1 MKKFVLLLIIAG
13 LSVIDV
19 QASVVKQ
26 LYINAILHPDGS
38 ASIEEYWLID
48 LDKED
53 AKTEWYVAH
62 RGLNGMRIEN
72 LTVEG
77 YVPGYDDPMV
87 FETLDHWDV
96 DASREEKAGRCGL
109 NNNGQEICWGFGDWG
124 EHEYIVSYELTHLVR
139 SYDTCDGF
147 NHCFVDLNCKIKEA
161 CVTISASDSIILSEQ
176 NTRRWAFGYKGQ
188 IAFDG
193 NEIVATPDE
202 EIGDG
207 RRMIIMLEMDKGMF
221 SPDTQGGEPW
231 ADKKQRA
238 LDGSDY
244 TGDDDE
250 DLTFWEWVGVIAFIA
265 VCGLGYFCFGFIAE
279 YAGGFIAA
287 LLWILLC
294 AAWWVLSL
302 SPLRTWRRRK
312 KLGIA
317 KGRYYRDVKKEWTLT
332 KNKMVMDDLSYFSGM
347 SNEHIIGAILLKLM
361 ARGDLT
367 IVREEYKGKEHDMLK
382 IVTPV
387 REVDKET
394 KGDDR
399 LCSHA
404 LKLLT
409 LASGEDLT
417 LQPDEF
423 QKWCKV
429 KKHGTDI
436 KNFVDLLDA
445 KYDKAYITDNA
456 ADLYGMK
463 AFLNDFSLLNER
475 GMMEVGLWDQYMVY
489 AEFFGLADKVRSE
502 MSKICPEYLQMS
514 KLGNSLEVAKDG
526 DVVYM
531 FSDSIYTSASS
542 AVERV
547 ASKSKA
553 SASGFSSFSS
563 SSGGGGYSG
572 GGGGGGR

>member
-1 MKKFVLLLIIAG
+1 MKKLLLLIIAG

-87 FETLDHWDV
+87 FETLDNWDV

-124 EHEYIVSYELTHLVR
+124 EHEYVVSYDLTHLVR

-147 NHCFVDLNCKIKEA
+147 NHCFVDMNCKIKEA
-161 CVTISASDSIILSEQ
+161 CVTITASDSIALSEA
-176 NTRRWAFGYKGQ
+176 NTRRWAFGYKGR
-188 IAFDG
+188 IEFDG
-193 NEIVATPDE
+193 NYIVCTADE

-207 RRMIIMLEMDKGMF
+207 KRMIIMLEMDKGMF
-221 SPDTQGGEPW
+221 TPDTQGGEPW

-250 DLTFWEWVGVIAFIA
+250 DLSFWEWVGVIIFIGIC
-265 VCGLGYFCFGFIAE
+265 VLGYLCFGFIAE
-279 YAGGFIAA
+279 WASSIIVA
-287 LLWILLC
+287 LLWIVLC

-302 SPLRTWRRRK
+302 SPLRTWRKKK

-317 KGRYYRDVKKEWTLT
+317 KGKYYRDVDKDWTLT
-332 KNKMVMDDLSYFSGM
+332 KNKMLMDELSYFSGM
-347 SNEHIIGAILLKLM
+347 GNEHIIGAILLKLM

-367 IVREEYKGKEHDMLK
+367 IVREEYKGKAHDMLR
-382 IVTPV
+382 IVKPV
-387 REVDKET
+387 TEVDKET
-394 KGDDR
+394 KGDER

-429 KKHGTDI
+429 KKHTTDI

-445 KYDKAYITDNA
+445 KYDKDYITKNA
-456 ADLYGMK
+456 ANLYGMK
-463 AFLNDFSLLNER
+463 AFLKDFSLLNER

-489 AEFFGLADKVRSE
+489 AEFFGLADKVRAE

-514 KLGNSLEVAKDG
+514 KLCQSLDVAQDT

-542 AVERV
+542 AIERA
-547 ASKSKA
+547 ASRSRA
-553 SASGFSSFSS
+553 SSSGFSSFSS
-563 SSGGGGYSG
+563 SGGGGGFSG